1 MRRAPGF
8 LGECFAVVERFHSYD
23 GLLEIA
29 RRGFLWRKT
38 TKKSFA
44 SRISCRA
51 APAEGND
58 VRLSSGKAA
67 CSSVAP
73 PSSTGIRGSIHT
85 YCETVLVALAMLAQP
100 GSAQPLNVRHQA
112 GSMHGFLVLRNGA
125 GAILASGEMTQ
136 VAHGDRI
143 KLRIV
148 FRFRDG
154 SIDDETTV
162 YSQRGSFL
170 LISDRLLQRGP
181 SFPHPSDIMIDV
193 RGQQLSVRDLSKGGE
208 AATTEHL
215 DLPPDL
221 SNGLLYTLTQNLAAD
236 TPKTEVSFLA
246 VSPKP
251 RLVKLAI
258 AAQGED
264 PFTAGGHS
272 YKAVRYVVK
281 VELGGVEGVVAPM
294 IGKQPADSHIWV
306 AGGSI
311 PAVVRVDTTLYPEGP
326 IWSIQLA
333 SPSW

>member
-8 LGECFAVVERFHSYD
+8 LGECFAVHERFHSYD

-44 SRISCRA
+44 S
-51 APAEGND
+51 
-58 VRLSSGKAA
+58 
-67 CSSVAP
+67 
-73 PSSTGIRGSIHT
+73 IHT
-85 YCETVLVALAMLAQP
+85 HCATVLVGLAMLAQP
-100 GSAQPLNVRHQA
+100 GSAPGQPLNVRYQA

-181 SFPHPSDIMIDV
+181 SFPHPSDITIDV
-193 RGQQLSVRDLSKGGE
+193 RGQQLSVRDLSKSGE

-264 PFTAGGHS
+264 PFTAGGRS

-281 VELGGVEGVVAPM
+281 VELGGVEGVVAPV

-306 AGGSI
+306 TGGSV
-311 PAVVRVDTTLYPEGP
+311 PAVVRVDTALYPEGP

-333 SPSW
+333 SPTW